1 MTYGQLGPHG
11 LGAFI
16 DRWFGR
22 EGGAERAN
30 YALFLAEF
38 CQTLDL
44 PVPDPSGKGL
54 GSYEFE
60 APVKSEA
67 VYGGKGTKR
76 IDLYK
81 RDCFILEAKQSQVKP
96 VKPFRRMPRKKHLR
110 R

>member
-1 MTYGQLGPHG
+1 ME

-30 YALFLAEF
+30 YALFLTEF
-38 CQTLDL
+38 CHTLDL
-44 PVPDPSGKGL
+44 PPPDPSGKGL
-54 GSYEFE
+54 GEYEFE
-60 APVKSEA
+60 APVKSEV

-96 VKPFRRMPRKKHLR
+96 GETIPADAPQ
-110 R
+110 